1 MDHLEEESGCNF
13 VAVYI
18 YRINAPEEE
27 KTACWCAQLL
37 QAQGVEEG
45 GEGAGTVPKRRR
57 LSAIGAM
64 ADEPVQSW
72 LDNLPRDDL
81 APLLYGRLP
90 TIFGLSKTDTA
101 AVVGEVLHKNER
113 TIRRWGRPNLTAGA
127 FCQWLNNELLPNT
140 VLDPGYPR
148 SVSVETARKWLHDL
162 GFYVLQMSKGVFI
175 DGHERPDVVES
186 RENFLGKILRD
197 DGRQC
202 CH

>member
-1 MDHLEEESGCNF
+1 MLRVRCLHSRLRCLAIYRETFSDSLAALENPLDHLEEESGCNF

-81 APLLYGRLP
+81 ALLLA
-90 TIFGLSKTDTA
+90 TNHIWTLKD
-101 AVVGEVLHKNER
+101 
-113 TIRRWGRPNLTAGA
+113 
-127 FCQWLNNELLPNT
+127 
-140 VLDPGYPR
+140 
-148 SVSVETARKWLHDL
+148 
-162 GFYVLQMSKGVFI
+162 
-175 DGHERPDVVES
+175 
-186 RENFLGKILRD
+186 
-197 DGRQC
+197 
-202 CH
+202 